1 MDHCRT
7 EHEFDPDTQP
17 RTPRGKP
24 LRCSRSGQAILQR
37 LRGRCLRPSAAL
49 PVTFGP
55 YGVDARQ
62 RNNEIVRHG
71 RDLPPVLDVE
81 VTTQGQVPAV
91 DDYVRE
97 KIGGL
102 TRLTHQPVLRARV
115 ALRRRRCLQFALVE
129 ATLAP
134 SLKVKRAVVA
144 GRYTELLDSFY
155 L

>member
-1 MDHCRT
+1 M
-7 EHEFDPDTQP
+7 
-17 RTPRGKP
+17 
-24 LRCSRSGQAILQR
+24 
-37 LRGRCLRPSAAL
+37 
-49 PVTFGP
+49 TFGP
-55 YGVDARQ
+55 YEVDARQ

-71 RDLPPVLDVE
+71 RDLAAVLAVE

-102 TRLTHQPVLRARV
+102 SRLTHQPVLRARV

-144 GRYTELLDSFY
+144 DRYKELLDSFY
-155 L
+155 P